1 MQANA
6 GQLYRNGDCFAQG
19 GRRPSYELRIIE
31 QLALKVAIEA
41 EIQILILRIGLLTA
55 FAVVSISLFLTVG
68 ISNGDSAA
76 YNFPWA
82 VQYQNAFD
90 LGALLPRH
98 LPGLWNGLG
107 GFDFFF
113 YAPIPFWFVAAFISP
128 ICPGC
133 SQETE
138 FVLGTAV
145 LWLFSGVTFY
155 FFLRRYLDRQ
165 GAIVGAFVFLLLPYH
180 LWIDWVIRQA
190 VGEFVAYA
198 FLPLIA
204 LGIDTVRNRESSGW
218 ILSVGVA
225 GVFLSHL
232 PTALLAAH
240 IFGLV
245 VICIVLQKVRAKDEP
260 LMFLASVT
268 GWAVL
273 GSLLSCFYW
282 LPAISLLET
291 VSSLELYRDFAKAEY
306 WLYGLRF
313 DQPHPIDARTFLF
326 SFLAVA
332 PFIVVSSVYNRGTML
347 IWIVAPV
354 ALTVFLNLGLSE
366 FIWKNW
372 IISKVQFPWRMMVFV
387 DFSAAIAISFLLT
400 SKRVLHRMRTISLLF
415 ICSAFPIYVVAAHSA
430 GTLSTRF
437 EKTSDWAGAVEYLS
451 PEMLNVVK
459 TRSNIDLGN
468 QIVQYKTIAAI
479 AAIALET
486 ADMHTNFQS
495 FENGPRRVEIV
506 PASDVQILSIPVQYW
521 ALWRAELEGGEPLE
535 LLPNSDFGTI
545 DVVAPQDGFQGR
557 KITLRIPFQT
567 SELVGFVV
575 SGMAI
580 LLLALMMFNARWPLF
595 TRRVS

>member
-1 MQANA
+1 M
-6 GQLYRNGDCFAQG
+6 
-19 GRRPSYELRIIE
+19 
-31 QLALKVAIEA
+31 
-41 EIQILILRIGLLTA
+41 ILRIGLLSA
-55 FAVVSISLFLTVG
+55 FAVASISFFLFVG
-68 ISNGDSAA
+68 ISNGDSAR
-76 YNFPWA
+76 YNFPWT

-133 SQETE
+133 SQETQ

-155 FFLRRYLDRQ
+155 FFIRRYLDRQ

-180 LWIDWVIRQA
+180 LWIDWFIRQA

-198 FLPLIA
+198 FLPLVA
-204 LGIDTVRNRESSGW
+204 LGIDAVRNRESSGW
-218 ILSVGVA
+218 VLSIGVA

-260 LMFLASVT
+260 LRFLISVS

-273 GSLLSCFYW
+273 GGLLSCFYW
-282 LPAISLLET
+282 LPAVALLET
-291 VSSLELYRDFAKAEY
+291 VSSPELYGDFAKAEN

-313 DQPHPIDARTFLF
+313 DQPHPFDARTILY

-332 PFIVVSSVYNRGTML
+332 PFIIVSGLLTRGTML
-347 IWIVAPV
+347 IWIIVPV
-354 ALTVFLNLGLSE
+354 ALTVFLNIEVSE

-400 SKRVLHRMRTISLLF
+400 SKCVQHRVRIISLLV

-430 GTLSTRF
+430 TTLSTRF
-437 EKTSDWAGAVEYLS
+437 EKTNDSAGAVEYLS

-459 TRSNIDLGN
+459 RRSNIDLGN
-468 QIVQYKTIAAI
+468 QIVWSKTTVVISE
-479 AAIALET
+479 IALEST
-486 ADMHTNFQS
+486 DMHENFQS
-495 FENGPRRVEIV
+495 FESSPRRVEIV
-506 PASDVQILSIPVQYW
+506 PASDVQRLSIPVQYW
-521 ALWRAELEGGEPLE
+521 ALWRAELEGGDPLE
-535 LLPNSDFGTI
+535 LQPNSDFGTI
-545 DVVAPQDGFQGR
+545 DVLAPQDGFQGR
-557 KITLRIPFQT
+557 KITLSIPFQT
-567 SELVGFVV
+567 SELVGLVV
-575 SGMAI
+575 SGIAI